1 MKHFD
6 ITEWADFVLGTL
18 PADRRDAMASHL
30 ASQCPDCSAVR
41 QLLQRVRE
49 VTAADALYSPPV
61 DLVNAVANIPAS
73 RIPQKPRL
81 LDRIVATLIY
91 DSFGDLQREGA
102 RSEHSA
108 SRQLALRAGS
118 YRLELQMDRSNS
130 QVTLVGQFA
139 CDTPGTDRIDGIP
152 VLLFGSGKVVA
163 QAVTNDFGEFCLE
176 YRQRAKLRL
185 CIPLEHKGAQIEV
198 PLNQLESGYA

>member
-18 PADRRDAMASHL
+18 PADKRDAMASHL
-30 ASQCPDCSAVR
+30 ASECPDCSSVR

-91 DSFGDLQREGA
+91 DSMADPQREGA
-102 RSEHSA
+102 RSGHSA
-108 SRQLALRAGS
+108 SRQLALQAGS
-118 YRLELQMDRSNS
+118 YHLELQMDRSNA

-139 CDTPGTDRIDGIP
+139 CDKSGTDRIDGIP
-152 VLLFGSGKVVA
+152 VLLLGNGKVLA

-176 YRQRAKLRL
+176 YRQRTKLRL

-198 PLNQLESGYA
+198 ALSQLESGYA